1 MPQTIARCFA
11 VGILLVLPKMAQ
23 AESPCPPDGD
33 DSNWPTY
40 EITDKCGDY
49 DQCAALVESGRLQEA
64 QACNQKIDN
73 CGVNLFRSKQARGCS
88 QCSIGGLPVIDL
100 ENCNQACGEREDWAM
115 TSPPVIR

>member
-73 CGVNLFRSKQARGCS
+73 CGVNLFRSNKRADAHNAALEVCRS
-88 QCSIGGLPVIDL
+88 SIWKTVIKPA
-100 ENCNQACGEREDWAM
+100 ENEKTGR
-115 TSPPVIR
+115 